1 MTPAESSAVKE
12 PVEQRATQRRLKV
25 GSLALSLASVVAALA
40 ATILLEPYIP
50 HTRFLFFYAAVLLA
64 ALLGGMPLALLAAA
78 ASLVLVETVLFDA
91 PEAPGSVL
99 IRTVVIAAVS
109 LGGAWLVDRMQRA
122 RLAAERK
129 TLEAEELAAT
139 LQDQAQELEVQAAES
154 EALASELEQANRQL
168 RVQSDGAQRTTVRS
182 ERLQRLTARLLQTT
196 AEAGV
201 AGVIAREARHTVEA
215 DGSAVAFLREGGRIE
230 VMAKDGE
237 LNGVSDEAFGDAAF
251 FPLHDAISRGEPIFL
266 SDSAEVES
274 RYSGFAAG
282 ALRDRAW
289 AVLPLHGDQ
298 RRLGG
303 LMFSFRQQGEFAN
316 EDLSF
321 MQLLAQQCAQALE
334 RARLHETTLRARVRA
349 EFAERRVAFLAE
361 ASARLAES
369 LDYHAALA
377 NLARLSVPDLAD
389 WCLVHLRDDN
399 GLPRLVSVVHA
410 DPEKAAERRRL
421 DERTP
426 ATGPAALGYRH
437 VMERSAPYVVE
448 QITDELLRSSVADDE
463 SFEVLRGFGLR
474 SMVTVPIAGDD
485 APFGTFTLVAA
496 ESGRVFGEADV
507 TLALELGRRA
517 GHAVQ
522 NARLY
527 QAAHYASEAKSDF
540 LAVMSHELRTP
551 LNAIIGYADLLLLGV
566 PNAVPERARTQVE
579 RIRSASNSLLHL
591 VEEVLSF
598 SRIEAGKE
606 EIRIS
611 PVDISALLIDA
622 VAMIEPMAAEKSLIT
637 ELSLPEERLK
647 LISDE
652 RKIRQIVTNL
662 LSNAVKFTEQGSIRV
677 SAAVEGP
684 NLCIRVADTGI
695 GIPPEHIERIF
706 DPFWQVEQASTRRFG
721 GTGLGLGVAR
731 KLARLLEGTLE
742 VESEVGAGSRFTLTL
757 PRRTPGTGRAT

>member
-1 MTPAESSAVKE
+1 MTPAESSAANE
-12 PVEQRATQRRLKV
+12 PVLQRAAQRRLTV
-25 GSLALSLASVVAALA
+25 GSLGLSLAAVVAALVS
-40 ATILLEPYIP
+40 TILLEPYIP

-64 ALLGGMPLALLAAA
+64 AMLGGMPLALLATA

-91 PEAPGSVL
+91 ADSSGSVL
-99 IRTVVIAAVS
+99 LRTVLIAAVS
-109 LGGAWLVDRMQRA
+109 LGGAWLVDRSQRA
-122 RLAAERK
+122 RVAAERK
-129 TLEAEELAAT
+129 TLEAEDLAVT

-168 RVQSDGAQRTTVRS
+168 RLQSDVAQRTTVRS

-201 AGVIAREARHTVEA
+201 ARVIARETRRTVEA
-215 DGSAVAFLREGGRIE
+215 DGSAVALLREGGRLD
-230 VMAKDGE
+230 VLAKDGV
-237 LNGVSDEAFGDAAF
+237 LSGVSDETFGNAA

-266 SDSAEVES
+266 TDTADVES
-274 RYSGFAAG
+274 RYAGFTAG
-282 ALRDRAW
+282 ALPDRAW
-289 AVLPLHGDQ
+289 AVLPLHGEQ

-303 LMFSFRQQGEFAN
+303 LIFSFQQQGEFAN

-399 GLPRLVSVVHA
+399 GLPRLVSVVHS

-421 DERTP
+421 DERLP

-448 QITDELLRSSVADDE
+448 QITDELLRASVADHE

-485 APFGTFTLVAA
+485 APFGTFTLISS
-496 ESGRVFGEADV
+496 ESGRVYGEADV

-566 PNAVPERARTQVE
+566 PNAVPERARTQVQ

-611 PVDISALLIDA
+611 PVDVSALLVDA
-622 VAMIEPMAAEKSLIT
+622 VAMIEPMAAEKSLYT
-637 ELSLPEERLK
+637 EIALPEERLK

-742 VESEVGAGSRFTLTL
+742 VESEVGAGSTFTLTL